1 MGTRS
6 QTASAWR
13 EAALHWPTYFAHVH
27 GRLPGKTGP
36 EDYATL
42 REIVAWQCFGKADL
56 ALAMIEAIVD
66 APIPGDRLS
75 QRRAAYRAWSD
86 AGRPK
91 RYTKPSARIWR
102 EIRRSIA
109 LGAERAA

>member
-1 MGTRS
+1 VGTRS
-6 QTASAWR
+6 NARSAWQQ
-13 EAALHWPTYFAHVH
+13 AALHWQTYFAHVH
-27 GRLPGKTGP
+27 GRLPGKTLS

-42 REIVAWQCFGKADL
+42 REIVVWQCFGKADA
-56 ALAMIEAIVD
+56 ALSMIEAIVD
-66 APIPGDRLS
+66 APIPGDRLF

-91 RYTKPSARIWR
+91 RYTKPSARVMR